1 MSGQAALNMTAY
13 NQAAMEFNRALTMLV
28 SRNWMGTSLDDIF
41 NVSALLNS
49 IHRLETS
56 FQSEMSQNL
65 LKMWELFCIF
75 TFVIFLRIQ
84 QLTSDLASLNHWKIK
99 VWLNFNL

>member
-13 NQAAMEFNRALTMLV
+13 NQATMDFNRALTMLV

-65 LKMWELFCIF
+65 LKM
-75 TFVIFLRIQ
+75 
-84 QLTSDLASLNHWKIK
+84 
-99 VWLNFNL
+99 